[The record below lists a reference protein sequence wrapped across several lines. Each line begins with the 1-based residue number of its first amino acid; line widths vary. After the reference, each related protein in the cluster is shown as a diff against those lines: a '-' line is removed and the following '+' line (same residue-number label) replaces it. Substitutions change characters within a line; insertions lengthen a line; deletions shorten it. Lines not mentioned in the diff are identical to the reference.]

1 MEREIRHGN
10 FAGQILATGHLPV
23 AVAEIPPGR
32 HGNHAIIPSRTTTAG
47 IPMPA
52 SNTDRKPVDAL
63 AFATML
69 VLCVCWGL
77 QQVAIKTAAAG
88 VSLVMQAGIRSVVA
102 TLLLLAWAAWRRT
115 PLFQRDGTLVCGLA
129 AGALFAIEFVF
140 IYAGLA
146 HTTASRMI
154 VFIYL
159 APCLTALGVHLFVPG
174 ERLALPQWLGVGLA
188 FAGMAA
194 AFGEGFSSAQGETAL
209 GDLFGILAAVLW
221 AATTVLIR
229 STRLSAASAEKTLFY
244 QLGVSAITLPLA
256 SVGFGESGITALT
269 PLVVACLAYQAIVV
283 AFASYLAWFWLLTRY
298 LAGRLAVFSFLTPL
312 FGVLF
317 GVLLLAEQVT
327 AVFALAAIMVGAG
340 IALVNR
346 KA

>member
-1 MEREIRHGN
+1 M
-10 FAGQILATGHLPV
+10 P
-23 AVAEIPPGR
+23 
-32 HGNHAIIPSRTTTAG
+32 IPS
-47 IPMPA
+47 P
-52 SNTDRKPVDAL
+52 DRKPVDGL

-69 VLCVCWGL
+69 AMCLSWGL

-88 VSLVMQAGIRSVVA
+88 VSMVMQAGIRSIVA
-102 TLLLLAWAAWRRT
+102 TILLLGWARWRGI
-115 PLFQRDGTLVCGLA
+115 PLYQRDGTLGCGMA
-129 AGALFAIEFVF
+129 AGALFAAEFML

-146 HTTASRMI
+146 HSNASRII

-159 APCLTALGVHLFVPG
+159 APCLTALGVHCFVPG
-174 ERLALPQWLGVGLA
+174 ERLGLPQWLGVGLA
-188 FAGMAA
+188 FAGVAA
-194 AFGEGFSSAQGETAL
+194 AFGEGFSSDPGNTAL

-229 STRLSAASAEKTLFY
+229 TTRLSAASAEKTLFY
-244 QLGVSAITLPLA
+244 QLGVSALILPLS
-256 SVGFGESGITALT
+256 SVAFGESGVTALT
-269 PLVVACLAYQAIVV
+269 PLVLVCLAYQAVVV

-317 GVLLLAEQVT
+317 GVFLLAEKVT
-327 AVFALAAIMVGAG
+327 PVFALAALLVGAG